1 MIKAQ
6 VIWVNLVLRS
16 ERGSKDKL
24 TLVFV
29 KFSPDIGFTW
39 TLIYIQ
45 VNLSLE
51 PFSDLILKLEFNAM
65 K

>member
-1 MIKAQ
+1 M
-6 VIWVNLVLRS
+6 VLRS

-29 KFSPDIGFTW
+29 KFSADIGFTW
-39 TLIYIQ
+39 TLLYIQ